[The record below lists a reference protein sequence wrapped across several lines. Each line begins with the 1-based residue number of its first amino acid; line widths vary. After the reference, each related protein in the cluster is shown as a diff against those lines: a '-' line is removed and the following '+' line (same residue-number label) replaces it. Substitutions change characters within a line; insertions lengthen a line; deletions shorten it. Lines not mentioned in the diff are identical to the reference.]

1 MGRGKGRH
9 GANMSM
15 NSPNRFLIKKKNPKA
30 KDLMTAAPR
39 VARGWQGVKCAGA
52 TR

>member
-1 MGRGKGRH
+1 MGRGKGRN

-15 NSPNRFLIKKKNPKA
+15 NSLNRFLIKKNPKA